1 MLQRLLPVGY
11 AWMVVQGLL
20 AVFLPKQAI
29 KLNAKLVLWGYENP
43 GDLEPKG
50 WYVRSTRITGLGML
64 VQADCGVGVD
74 ADVSIPGP
82 DTRHPVDGHCADG
95 RHSVDDTGDTALEV
109 FALTAGDPQ
118 RDVDRCLDRG
128 SRMERHRPAAG
139 VEPAPVG
146 APSRARRR
154 LVAVE
159 RPVQNRGS
167 AAVDVS

>member
-64 VQADCGVGVD
+64 VTGVTGLL
-74 ADVSIPGP
+74 AGQLS
-82 DTRHPVDGHCADG
+82 
-95 RHSVDDTGDTALEV
+95 DDE
-109 FALTAGDPQ
+109 
-118 RDVDRCLDRG
+118 
-128 SRMERHRPAAG
+128 AA
-139 VEPAPVG
+139 EDED
-146 APSRARRR
+146 
-154 LVAVE
+154 AVE
-159 RPVQNRGS
+159 SADPSEDDPV
-167 AAVDVS
+167 VLDV